1 MQQTPWHIIED
12 EAMHI
17 TFKEP
22 SATSKIKSF
31 ISRAES
37 ASRHDVFTG
46 VKRKS
51 KTVLFIESL
60 LTGEYGAHDIL
71 QSYQNTNVSFQLEH
85 QESTTQQSPEH
96 TKDRRAQR
104 WQHPKTLNSAKRFR
118 LEVQTCT
125 AACAPHLRS
134 RLGPLDHYSSAS
146 SRQLLVAA
154 MHDCD
159 SVGSLGPHCRSLR
172 AIKGLW
178 KILTYV
184 ALHSHG
190 RWSLQ
195 RTPPSYSSYTTLM
208 RRSPYA
214 DAIRSRLS
222 DTSHFVSRRSWYMTH
237 PSSGASNLANTSD
250 RCLAIHQAAHA
261 TSDDRQSGRTAS
273 IH

>member
-1 MQQTPWHIIED
+1 MSSLLIESYITTRAGLDLSSIPTSNTLRYHTMSSEDVLPTYEEAVKMQQTPWHIIEE

-37 ASRHDVFTG
+37 ASQHDVFAG

-104 WQHPKTLNSAKRFR
+104 RQHPKTLNSAKRFR
-118 LEVQTCT
+118 LEVQPCT
-125 AACAPHLRS
+125 AACAAHLLS
-134 RLGPLDHYSSAS
+134 RLGPLDHYSPAS
-146 SRQLLVAA
+146 SRQLLVVA

-172 AIKGLW
+172 AIKGL
-178 KILTYV
+178 
-184 ALHSHG
+184 
-190 RWSLQ
+190 
-195 RTPPSYSSYTTLM
+195 
-208 RRSPYA
+208 
-214 DAIRSRLS
+214 
-222 DTSHFVSRRSWYMTH
+222 
-237 PSSGASNLANTSD
+237 
-250 RCLAIHQAAHA
+250 
-261 TSDDRQSGRTAS
+261 
-273 IH
+273 